1 MFQRY
6 FIHPAILIVGLLLLQ
21 PCHAQAEAGL
31 MPNAR
36 TSSYNF
42 AYKIAGDRTVAPA
55 QVFDNG
61 SRIYLQFHDMSTLP
75 AIFAD
80 TPVGEVLLKP
90 GVEYSVEPPYVVIRN
105 IEPELILMMNK
116 RKATIS
122 YQGPITEFVTKT
134 PVMYGAKQP
143 IALSTD
149 IAPPITPDA
158 FAKNRQSAQSVSTG
172 ATRVETP
179 LTVASVADSAHASQ
193 DCYGISRRDMK
204 LSDLLDEWAT
214 KAGYQLS
221 WEISGEEPLLSM
233 TGQFCGKSFEEALD
247 IVLASYADT
256 TPIKAVFHRKNNAIQ
271 IISGSK

>member
-1 MFQRY
+1 MFQQY
-6 FIHPAILIVGLLLLQ
+6 FIHPALLIVSLLLLQ
-21 PCHAQAEAGL
+21 PCYAQAEAGSL
-31 MPNAR
+31 PNTR
-36 TSSYNF
+36 TASYNF
-42 AYKIAGDRTVAPA
+42 DYKIAGDRAVAPA

-80 TPVGEVLLKP
+80 TPMGEVLLKP
-90 GVEYSVEPPYVVIRN
+90 GIEYTVEPPYVVIRS

-122 YQGPITEFVTKT
+122 YQGPITEFITKT

-143 IALSTD
+143 IALSTN

-158 FAKNRQSAQSVSTG
+158 FVKDRQNAQSASTKV
-172 ATRVETP
+172 THVETP
-179 LTVASVADSAHASQ
+179 MTITSASASPPASK
-193 DCYGISRRDMK
+193 DCYAISRRDMK

>member
-1 MFQRY
+1 MFQQY
-6 FIHPAILIVGLLLLQ
+6 FIHPALLIVGLLLLQ
-21 PCHAQAEAGL
+21 PCYAQAEAGSL
-31 MPNAR
+31 PNSR
-36 TSSYNF
+36 TASYNF
-42 AYKIAGDRTVAPA
+42 DYKIAGDRAVAPA

-61 SRIYLQFHDMSTLP
+61 SRIYLQFRDMNTLP
-75 AIFAD
+75 AIFSD
-80 TPVGEVLLKP
+80 TPMGEVLLKP
-90 GVEYSVEPPYVVIRN
+90 GIEYTVEPPYVVIRN

-122 YQGPITEFVTKT
+122 YQGPITEFITKT

-158 FAKNRQSAQSVSTG
+158 FAKNRQNAQHTSA
-172 ATRVETP
+172 ETTP
-179 LTVASVADSAHASQ
+179 VASPAVTTASASPPASK
-193 DCYGISRRDMK
+193 DCYAISRRDMK
-204 LSDLLDEWAT
+204 LSDLLDEWVT